1 MIFRKKK
8 YHFNP
13 VTLTYEEI
21 KSDRKRKISEF
32 FLYLSGFMVI
42 TVLFGYL
49 LNVVFGSPEARI
61 LENRLTSMNKE
72 LMQLMDKGHDF
83 SATLNNEHFNQDVSY
98 RTMLQVDTL
107 PYVFWESGQG
117 GSAAIDAMAL
127 NIDMKYQL
135 DNLITKLN
143 KQLKLQSGSYDM
155 LYEKAR
161 EHASQLTH
169 MPAIQPVASKDLVM
183 ISSDFGV
190 RMDPFLFF
198 AQVHSG
204 LDFVAAIGKDV
215 YATGDG
221 TVTFVKFSRTG
232 YGNEIVIDHA
242 FGFGSRYAHLNKI
255 LVTEGQKVKRGQR
268 IGEVGNSG
276 RATGPHLHYEVLLEN
291 KPVNPAFYFDNSL
304 TVEEYQQIV
313 HMAVNKTN

>member
-1 MIFRKKK
+1 MILRKKK

-13 VTLTYEEI
+13 VTLSYEEI
-21 KSDRKRKISEF
+21 KPDRKRLISKF
-32 FLYLSGFMVI
+32 LLYLSGILVVTVI
-42 TVLFGYL
+42 FGYL
-49 LNVVFGSPEARI
+49 LNVVIGSPEARI
-61 LENRLTSMNKE
+61 LENRLTLLNKK
-72 LMQLMDKGHDF
+72 LVQLMERGHDF
-83 SATLNNEHFNQDVSY
+83 SARLNREHFEQDVSY

-107 PYVFWESGQG
+107 PYNFWAAGQG
-117 GSAAIDAMAL
+117 GSAARDAMAL
-127 NIDMKYQL
+127 SSDMEYRL

-143 KQLKLQSGSYDM
+143 KQLQLQTGSYEM
-155 LYEKAR
+155 LYEKAL
-161 EHASQLTH
+161 EQASIHTH

-190 RMDPFLFF
+190 RMDPFLNH

-204 LDFVAAIGKDV
+204 LDFVAAVGKDV

-221 TVTFVKFSRTG
+221 TVTFVQFSRTG

-255 LVTEGQKVKRGQR
+255 LVTSGQKVKRGQR

-276 RATGPHLHYEVLLEN
+276 RATGPHLHYEVIHEN

-313 HMAVNKTN
+313 NKADNKMN